1 MNKEELEAAR
11 AVALHFM
18 GYTARS
24 RAEVERRLT
33 RAEYAPEVIAAVLA
47 ELEERGWLDDTQLAQ
62 TWVADRADRKK
73 YGRRRL
79 AAELQRKGVD
89 KETLQEAVGAI
100 ADTEELERALAA
112 ARLKWRPE
120 IVETA
125 DSSTLQAEKRR
136 LAAFL
141 QRRGFS
147 WEIITQV
154 LAQLMANKRE
164 EA

>member
-11 AVALHFM
+11 AVALRFM

-24 RAEVERRLT
+24 RAEVERRLE
-33 RAEYAPEVIAAVLA
+33 RVEFAPEVVAAVLA
-47 ELEERGWLDDTQLAQ
+47 ELEERGWLDDAQLAQ
-62 TWVADRADRKK
+62 AWVSDRADRKK

-79 AAELQRKGVD
+79 AAELKRKGVE

-100 ADTEELERALAA
+100 ADEEELERALAA
-112 ARLKWRPE
+112 ARLKWHPE
-120 IVETA
+120 ILETA
-125 DSSTLQAEKRR
+125 DRAALQTEKRR
-136 LAAFL
+136 LSEFL

-154 LAQLMANKRE
+154 LAQLMAEKGP
-164 EA
+164 

>member
-11 AVALHFM
+11 AVALRFM

-33 RAEYAPEVIAAVLA
+33 RAEFPPEVVTAVLD
-47 ELEERGWLDDTQLAQ
+47 ELEERGWLDDAQLAQ
-62 TWVADRADRKK
+62 AWVADRADRKK

-79 AAELQRKGVD
+79 AAELKRKGVD

-100 ADTEELERALAA
+100 ADADEMERALAA
-112 ARLKWRPE
+112 ARMKWHPE
-120 IVETA
+120 VLETA
-125 DSSTLQAEKRR
+125 DSSALQAEKRR
-136 LAAFL
+136 LAEFL

-164 EA
+164 